1 MAMNPRTH
9 PRGAPPDF
17 SMAGLPP
24 VPKYTTPALWW
35 LVQMRLRLEP
45 KSKNGGTYAY
55 KRQYHN
61 TGQKLLDHR
70 DENGQAIWANDPSI
84 RRTPDKTGPW
94 WRNYCAAHD
103 WTFDGAHTG
112 DYTEIKKY
120 CNRLRNAMRD
130 PKDLRPDDVYAY
142 FIGQINND
150 RIVEGY
156 NEYEDD
162 EESGD
167 TTHLWHRH
175 DSFRRN
181 IIGLFSAMWKAL
193 TIDMGWTYAEYLES
207 VEDKVNVADAD
218 VVIDRMAARLQ
229 ANKTDDDFASQMKAV
244 PWRYNGGGLQGA
256 TTTLDALSDSQ
267 HIMKAVSDLTAL
279 VVQQSGQTAEAIA
292 AALAPLILAG
302 LPDTNLTT
310 EDVETAVKNV
320 LRSGVGS

>member
-45 KSKNGGTYAY
+45 KSKNGGTFAN

-61 TGQKLLDHR
+61 TGNNLLNHR
-70 DENGQAIWANDPSI
+70 DENGNHDWANDPSI

-94 WRNYCAAHD
+94 WLEFCAAHD

-130 PKDLRPDDVYAY
+130 PKDLRPDEVYAY
-142 FIGQINND
+142 FIGQIDND
-150 RIVEGY
+150 RVVEGY

-167 TTHLWHRH
+167 ITHLWHRH

-193 TIDMGWTYAEYLES
+193 TIDMGWTYAEYLKS
-207 VEDKVNVADAD
+207 VTPKGWDEMATKAEVEAAAKAGALAALQTKVPYALSRIDDRGWADLSINGKIDYLFEQLAAAQPTD
-218 VVIDRMAARLQ
+218 VDGDNDLDSNSLQARL
-229 ANKTDDDFASQMKAV
+229 T
-244 PWRYNGGGLQGA
+244 RL
-256 TTTLDALSDSQ
+256 
-267 HIMKAVSDLTAL
+267 
-279 VVQQSGQTAEAIA
+279 
-292 AALAPLILAG
+292 
-302 LPDTNLTT
+302 
-310 EDVETAVKNV
+310 ETAIGDIKA
-320 LRSGVGS
+320 LLTPPPA